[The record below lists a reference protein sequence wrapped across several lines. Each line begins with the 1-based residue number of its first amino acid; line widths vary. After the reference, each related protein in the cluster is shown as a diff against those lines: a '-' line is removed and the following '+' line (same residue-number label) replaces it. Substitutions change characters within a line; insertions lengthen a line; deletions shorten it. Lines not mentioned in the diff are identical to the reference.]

1 MMVELSHPARILCAI
16 LRLDEA
22 SYVDAALDRI
32 CDACNT
38 QMGSTHPLFGCKKAK
53 M

>member
-1 MMVELSHPARILCAI
+1 MIELNRPSSRNVRFAI

-22 SYVDAALDRI
+22 STYIASLDRI

-38 QMGSTHPLFGCKKAK
+38 ERSSNSQIARM
-53 M
+53 